1 MMDELASNDFAG
13 GVLSREQLRGLISAS
28 GRPLVSDYVDLE
40 EQLQPNGLDV
50 TLREISKYLGQGQI
64 GLKSADRKLPELAP
78 LPFDADGWITL
89 EAGEYHILY
98 NEIVSLPDSLMALG
112 RPRSSLGRSG
122 VTIHTAVW
130 DAGYSG
136 RSTSL
141 LSVLNPEGFRVQRDA
156 RVMQLVF
163 FGMAAATAAGY
174 AGQYQGENVGLRE
187 EESPTKVRTG
197 TQQTRPQ

>member
-1 MMDELASNDFAG
+1 MTDQTRPSQFSG
-13 GVLSREQLRGLISAS
+13 CVLSREQLHGLIVRNEPRLLAEY
-28 GRPLVSDYVDLE
+28 LDLDT
-40 EQLQPNGLDV
+40 QLQPNGFDV
-50 TLREISKYLGQGQI
+50 TLREVSRYVGKGQI
-64 GLKSADRKLPELAP
+64 GARSEDRKLPQLVP
-78 LPFDADGWITL
+78 LEFDADGWLAL
-89 EAGEYHILY
+89 EPGPYHILY
-98 NEIVSLPDSLMALG
+98 NEIVSLPGSLMALG

-163 FGMAAATAAGY
+163 IEMATATMSGY
-174 AGQYQGENVGLRE
+174 EGQYQGEN
-187 EESPTKVRTG
+187 TG
-197 TQQTRPQ
+197 